1 MEVVTLNPFVE
12 FWHQSWWCVALQ
24 VVAYQWGNDIK
35 ELLPGPDLIT
45 GADIV
50 YQAEHFAAL
59 IKTLQALA
67 APHTLIYLA
76 YKLRGKAVE
85 KTL

>member
-1 MEVVTLNPFVE
+1 MK
-12 FWHQSWWCVALQ
+12 WHTVQVAEHC
-24 VVAYQWGNDIK
+24 WGEDVSH
-35 ELLPGPDLIT
+35 LLPAPDLIT

-50 YQAEHFAAL
+50 YEHQHFDAL

-76 YKLRGKAVE
+76 FKWRGK
-85 KTL
+85 LDCS